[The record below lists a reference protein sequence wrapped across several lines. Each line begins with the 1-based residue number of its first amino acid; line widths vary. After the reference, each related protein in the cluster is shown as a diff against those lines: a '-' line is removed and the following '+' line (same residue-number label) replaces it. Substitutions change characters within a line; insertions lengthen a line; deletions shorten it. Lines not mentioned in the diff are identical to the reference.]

1 MIKST
6 VFVADMCSIW
16 VVVKGQLSLR
26 QSLGGFKWLATILHE
41 KGNELSEVNHL
52 LSFDIKH
59 IVPLKDLNK
68 IISNYLKFWQLYE
81 K

>member
-1 MIKST
+1 MDLNGWRPFCMKKE
-6 VFVADMCSIW
+6 M
-16 VVVKGQLSLR
+16 
-26 QSLGGFKWLATILHE
+26 
-41 KGNELSEVNHL
+41 NYSEVNHL
-52 LSFDIKH
+52 LPFDIKL